1 MIRATNNSIAR
12 QLVFNAQ
19 SSLGRL
25 LTTQLQVST
34 GRRILK
40 PSDDTVGAALAF
52 RYEGA
57 LAGISR
63 YQSVIGTGLS
73 RLQSTDTALA
83 GAYQK
88 GLDAYNI
95 ALEQLDATSTTES
108 RAAAAQVV
116 SDILSSLLS
125 TSANLKLEDRYLF
138 GGSRTGT
145 APFAEEAG
153 GIVYLGDEAR
163 LYGNVSQNQSIAMNL
178 TGSEAFGALSSEVEG
193 TVDLNPGIT
202 LGAGTVPPTRLA
214 DLRQGRGIP
223 DGSIAITVGATTTTI
238 DLSSAEDLD
247 DVRDLINASGAGI
260 TVTVTAAGTGLR
272 LTHGSANFTVAD
284 SGGGTTATDL
294 GIAGTSAGFV
304 LNGSDLD
311 PRLTSTTPITSLFGT
326 GITLTGVD
334 VTQGSLGTVSIDL
347 STATTIEDL
356 LQAFKS
362 AKNASGDSLRLEA
375 TINEDGTGINIRSR
389 LSGSYLKIRET
400 GAGTSGQSLGIL
412 TTMTSSTPL
421 HTINNGT
428 GFTGGPLS
436 MVYSGGTVEVDLTE
450 AQTVE
455 DLQTAF
461 SDASGGTVT
470 LTTVLAA
477 DGTPRFRL
485 TDSGGGA
492 NPTLNV
498 STEGG
503 VAATITE
510 LGFTVGGAGS
520 GGVLTGTDVNPQGIR
535 AENLFTAL
543 DELRDALLAD
553 DTAVINRAATLL
565 DSILSD
571 LSQARGALGGRITQ
585 LQSINTRHSA
595 DRLDLQSLLSQKV
608 DVDLTEAVSR
618 LAQQQTAYQAA
629 LQVAAS
635 ISQLSLANF
644 L

>member
-1 MIRATNNSIAR
+1 MIRATNNSVAR
-12 QLVFNAQ
+12 NLIFSAQ
-19 SSLGRL
+19 NSLGRL
-25 LTTQLQVST
+25 LATQLQVST

-40 PSDDTVGAALAF
+40 PSDDTVGSVLAF
-52 RYEGA
+52 RYEKA
-57 LAGISR
+57 LAGIGR

-83 GAYQK
+83 DAYQK

-95 ALEQLDATSTTES
+95 ALEEMDASATTES
-108 RAAAAQVV
+108 RAAAGQVV
-116 SDILSSLLS
+116 SNLLSSLIS
-125 TSANLKLEDRYLF
+125 TSANLRLEDRYLF

-153 GIVYLGDEAR
+153 GVVYLGDETS
-163 LYGNVSQNQSIAMNL
+163 LYGNVADGQTIAMNL

-193 TVDLNPGIT
+193 TVNLNPGVT

-223 DGSIAITVGATTTTI
+223 DGSIAITVGVTTTTVN
-238 DLSSAEDLD
+238 LASAEDLD

-272 LTHGSANFTVAD
+272 LTHGSSNFTVAD

-294 GIAGTSAGFV
+294 GITGTSAGFV

-311 PRLTSTTPITSLFGT
+311 PELTSTTPITSLFGT
-326 GITLTGVD
+326 GIVLTGVD
-334 VTQGSLGTVSIDL
+334 VTQGSLGTTSIGL

-356 LQAFKS
+356 LQAFNS
-362 AKNASGDSLRLEA
+362 AKNASGESLRLEA
-375 TINEDGTGINIRSR
+375 TINEAGTGIDIRSR
-389 LSGSYLKIRET
+389 LSGAYLDIRET
-400 GAGTSGQSLGIL
+400 GAGTTGQSLGIL
-412 TTMTSSTPL
+412 TTMTSTTPL
-421 HTINNGT
+421 HTINNGG
-428 GFTGGPLS
+428 GFTGGLLS
-436 MVYSGGTVEVDLTE
+436 MTYSAGTVDVDLTE

-461 SDASGGTVT
+461 SEATSGVVT
-470 LTTVLAA
+470 LSAVLAA

-492 NPTLNV
+492 NPTLNTA
-498 STEGG
+498 SGG
-503 VAATITE
+503 VAETITD
-510 LGFTVGGAGS
+510 LGFTVGGAGA
-520 GGVLTGTDVNPQGIR
+520 GGVLTGSDTNFQGIR

-543 DELRDALLAD
+543 DELRDGLLAD
-553 DTAVINRAATLL
+553 DTAAINRAATLL

-571 LSQARGALGGRITQ
+571 LSQTRGSLGGRITQ
-585 LQSINTRHSA
+585 LQSISTRHGA
-595 DRLDLQSLLSQKV
+595 DMLDLQSLLSQKV

-618 LAQQQTAYQAA
+618 LAQQQAAYQAA